1 MTTQIELDTNLVN
14 RITEMQQQIRILEKL
29 VTFLLDNSPEY
40 KYLAYKNKEVK

>member
-40 KYLAYKNKEVK
+40 KYLESKHKEVK